1 MTLNELTDILPSL
14 TAGVLAIGLILFLLA
29 LRLFRRGRRA
39 SMWQS
44 RRQAGRR
51 GFRLMLTAVGFL
63 GLSAMLCV
71 TTVVFNS
78 LDEDEGDNTTPVAA
92 AATTESTTVLTE
104 TPTSK
109 ATFEITDTM
118 TVTPTPTATPE
129 GPVTD
134 EPTYA
139 PTESATE
146 PTTEESAVGSGGEN
160 PITPSPE
167 NTTMTPIEEP
177 SSTASATASPSAAT
191 TSTATSSPTMTDTAT
206 ATITTTPTEA
216 PTATPTITP
225 FPTLLSNIAPPE
237 AQATPAENISM
248 RIAAISEGL
257 TADFQPLSPR
267 ETFEVGVRR
276 LYFFIHFRNM
286 NSGILWRPALFKDGT
301 YSDGG
306 TYLWGLQAEGESY
319 FFFGRGSGFE
329 AGSYEIRIYIGDEA
343 EPLATETFTIQ

>member
-1 MTLNELTDILPSL
+1 MTLNELTDLLPTL

-71 TTVVFNS
+71 TTIIFNS
-78 LDEDEGDNTTPVAA
+78 LDENEGETATPVAA
-92 AATTESTTVLTE
+92 AATTETPTVPTE
-104 TPTSK
+104 TPTST
-109 ATFEITDTM
+109 ATFEISTTA
-118 TVTPTPTATPE
+118 TATGTPTATFE
-129 GPVTD
+129 GPLTD
-134 EPTYA
+134 E
-139 PTESATE
+139 
-146 PTTEESAVGSGGEN
+146 TTEASTGSSGGDN
-160 PITPSPE
+160 QTTPSPE
-167 NTTMTPIEEP
+167 NTVTTPTLEP
-177 SSTASATASPSAAT
+177 SRTASATASPSSTT

-206 ATITTTPTEA
+206 ATITASPTDTPTG
-216 PTATPTITP
+216 TPTITP
-225 FPTLLSNIAPPE
+225 FPTLPMNITPPV
-237 AQATPAENISM
+237 AQATPIQNISM
-248 RIAAISEGL
+248 RVAAISEGL
-257 TADFQPLSPR
+257 TADFQALSPR
-267 ETFEVGVRR
+267 ETFGVGVRR

-286 NSGILWRPALFKDGT
+286 NSGILWRPALFKDGA
-301 YSDGG
+301 YFDGG

-343 EPLATETFTIQ
+343 EPLATETFAIQ

>member
-1 MTLNELTDILPSL
+1 MTLNELTDLLPTL

-71 TTVVFNS
+71 TTIVFNS
-78 LDEDEGDNTTPVAA
+78 LDEDEGDNTTPVAD
-92 AATTESTTVLTE
+92 AATTESATVPTE
-104 TPTSK
+104 
-109 ATFEITDTM
+109 
-118 TVTPTPTATPE
+118 TPTATPE
-129 GPVTD
+129 GTVTD
-134 EPTYA
+134 E
-139 PTESATE
+139 ATE
-146 PTTEESAVGSGGEN
+146 AATEASAVSSGGEDQM
-160 PITPSPE
+160 TPSPE
-167 NTTMTPIEEP
+167 NTVTLAP
-177 SSTASATASPSAAT
+177 SRTASATASPSATT

-206 ATITTTPTEA
+206 MTITASPTDS
-216 PTATPTITP
+216 PTGTPTITP
-225 FPTLLSNIAPPE
+225 FPTLPINITPPV
-237 AQATPAENISM
+237 AQATHAENISM
-248 RIAAISEGL
+248 RIAAIAESL

-286 NSGILWRPALFKDGT
+286 NSGILWRPALFKDGA
-301 YSDGG
+301 YLDGG

-343 EPLATETFTIQ
+343 ESLATETFTIQ